1 MFIQTFLTTSTYE
14 TISYSYAY
22 NLRNTLYK
30 SHLVMWHYL
39 QLAFRVIKSC
49 ISCNSVASDI
59 ILSVLSVNSE
69 VPVRLNL
76 LPDVG
81 FTISCC
87 VRDVLRLFLRTDW
100 ADCCCWHGI
109 RRMPPFFIHLV
120 WNNCLQP
127 RNIQTLCQILVCTIN
142 VRSIYIPQ
150 TELADKIRIS
160 ANVLIIQYLQQTF
173 PTFSYITRGHT

>member
-1 MFIQTFLTTSTYE
+1 MFIWTFLTTRTYE
-14 TISYSYAY
+14 IISYSYAY
-22 NLRNTLYK
+22 NLWSTLYK
-30 SHLVMWHYL
+30 SHLFMWHCL
-39 QLAFRVIKSC
+39 QLAFCVIKSC

-87 VRDVLRLFLRTDW
+87 VRDVLRLFLRTDC

-109 RRMPPFFIHLV
+109 RRMPPFLIHFV
-120 WNNCLQP
+120 WNNCLHP
-127 RNIQTLCQILVCTIN
+127 RNIPTLSDSCLH
-142 VRSIYIPQ
+142 Y
-150 TELADKIRIS
+150 
-160 ANVLIIQYLQQTF
+160 
-173 PTFSYITRGHT
+173 